1 MVFYIFNFKSEE
13 ARSGCPVT
21 IIWQLPQRKSL
32 MSPEHPCLQHK
43 LLITHSQK
51 QQLDLPASPVPEKK
65 KNHHLLGENPD
76 ESLVTAKTFQTYM
89 WKCKVQERRSSTT
102 LRTDRIFEAGFH
114 L

>member
-1 MVFYIFNFKSEE
+1 
-13 ARSGCPVT
+13 
-21 IIWQLPQRKSL
+21 
-32 MSPEHPCLQHK
+32 
-43 LLITHSQK
+43 LITHSQK
-51 QQLDLPASPVPEKK
+51 QQLDLPASPVPE

-102 LRTDRIFEAGFH
+102 LRTKRIFKARFH